1 MGWRQRTKIYNTA
14 TFDNPDDKLKLD
26 EVFEK
31 LEAYAKPQSNQ
42 ILARFQLRCLKQG
55 DMPLEEFVTKA
66 RLLIDDS
73 GYSAEVKDETLRD
86 TLVFGLKSDQVR
98 RDAIKLGNT
107 VSVSASVSEFEW
119 LQKVSSVTIFHVL
132 WKFEW
137 LHKTFCN
144 HYGNLNGY
152 RRPSITIEN
161 FVPTY
166 MNVYKRSFCNRSLVT
181 EDLL

>member
-107 VSVSASVSEFEW
+107 LTLKQVYDLAKVEESTRAQMEVITKGDPNHRCPCCEKQEQEVFKFQATDEATEI
-119 LQKVSSVTIFHVL
+119 LQGARL
-132 WKFEW
+132 WTKW
-137 LHKTFCN
+137 KAATA
-144 HYGNLNGY
+144 
-152 RRPSITIEN
+152 
-161 FVPTY
+161 
-166 MNVYKRSFCNRSLVT
+166 T
-181 EDLL
+181 EVQSQVMP